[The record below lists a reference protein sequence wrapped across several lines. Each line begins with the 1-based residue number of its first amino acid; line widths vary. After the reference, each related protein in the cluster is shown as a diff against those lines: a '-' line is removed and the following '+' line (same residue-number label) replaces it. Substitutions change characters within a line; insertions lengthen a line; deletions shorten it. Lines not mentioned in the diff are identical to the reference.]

1 MTVFDAGS
9 SPSQANRFNVVDLFR
24 LVSIICFV
32 CNLAS
37 RFYSDIIVSNRSVGS
52 VGSVGS
58 LSMSNTNISSSGS
71 STIIIIA
78 AIICVF
84 FSIAGFALWLR
95 NRIRMKRVHSA
106 LHPASSTC
114 NTVSVSVS
122 EYLRFPSNPS

>member
-1 MTVFDAGS
+1 M
-9 SPSQANRFNVVDLFR
+9 QANRFNVVDLFR

-32 CNLAS
+32 CNLPS
-37 RFYSDIIVSNRSVGS
+37 RFHSDIIVSNRSVGS
-52 VGSVGS
+52 VSS